1 MNVEKLTITVEE
13 AGVLLGVS
21 RALAYQMANSG
32 QLPVLRCGRRLLVS
46 RKAFEAMLEVK
57 PADNKPQAS

>member
-1 MNVEKLTITVEE
+1 LNVEKLTITVEE
-13 AGVLLGVS
+13 AGALLGVS

-57 PADNKPQAS
+57 PAENKSQV